1 EGGSGDQITAPSVS
15 SIQAVSI
22 WETTPLNSY
31 PRVTISYTTGYSPII
46 FICILYYSYIFNIAF
61 EIGGL

>member
-22 WETTPLNSY
+22 WETTPSTICKDIKVETFEKLKERKYIN
-31 PRVTISYTTGYSPII
+31 PRSNTAL
-46 FICILYYSYIFNIAF
+46 FLAF
-61 EIGGL
+61 Y